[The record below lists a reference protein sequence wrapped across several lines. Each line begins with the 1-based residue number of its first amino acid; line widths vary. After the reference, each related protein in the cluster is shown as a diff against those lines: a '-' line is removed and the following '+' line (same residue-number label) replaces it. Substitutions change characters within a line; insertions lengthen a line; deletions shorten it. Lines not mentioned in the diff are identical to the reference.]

1 MTSRER
7 ISRMLAHK
15 KADRI
20 GVYEHFWSDTHKA
33 YVSQGKIKP
42 DESFEDHFGL
52 DLQLC
57 WNLNLVLDQDFTPE
71 VLEETEDTILTK
83 DGNGAMLR
91 RHKKHDTTP
100 EHVGFSVKNYADWR
114 EVRGRLTDVD
124 LKRVNFAAYR
134 EAKEIAAKTN
144 RYFCWSGIN
153 VFEAMH
159 PVCGHEHMLVGMAME
174 PEWIEDMV
182 NVYTDLTIALQ
193 EELFAREGYPDG
205 IFYYEDMGFKER
217 PFMSPRMYKEL
228 IFPAHKR
235 SIDFAHAHNLPVIM
249 HSCGFIEPLLPGMV
263 EAGIDCLQ
271 VIEVKAGC
279 DLLRIYK
286 DFGEKL
292 ALMGGIDVR
301 ELYSNDF
308 ARVEAELRKKIPVVK
323 EGFAYCLHS
332 DHSIPNTVN
341 YETLKYF
348 IETGMEMGRYD

>member
-1 MTSRER
+1 
-7 ISRMLAHK
+7 
-15 KADRI
+15 
-20 GVYEHFWSDTHKA
+20 
-33 YVSQGKIKP
+33 
-42 DESFEDHFGL
+42 
-52 DLQLC
+52 
-57 WNLNLVLDQDFTPE
+57 
-71 VLEETEDTILTK
+71 
-83 DGNGAMLR
+83 MLR

-100 EHVGFSVKNYADWR
+100 EHVDFTIKDFAGWR
-114 EVRGRLTDVD
+114 EVRNRLTDVD
-124 LKRVNFAAYR
+124 FRRINFEAYR
-134 EAKEIAAKTN
+134 NAKEIARKTN

-159 PVCGHEHMLVGMAME
+159 PVCGHEHMLVGMATD
-174 PEWIEDMV
+174 PGWIEDMV

-193 EELFAREGYPDG
+193 EELFAREGCPDG
-205 IFYYEDMGFKER
+205 MFYYEDMGFKER

-235 SIDFAHAHNLPVIM
+235 SIDFAHARNLPVIM

-286 DFGEKL
+286 DFGEKI

-308 ARVEAELRKKIPVVK
+308 SRVEAELRKKIPVVK

-348 IETGMEMGRYD
+348 IETGIEMGKY